1 MHTQA
6 FYERAN
12 DSSEPT
18 TMTLAAVLAAGAAG
32 RFAVPALLPQISA
45 SLASTP
51 QISTPLDSFRSVRE
65 ALFFLDHGIDVYDG
79 GVVHHPPLLV
89 AVFKIV
95 HDTFPRGCAELV
107 YNLVFAAVDVGVAL
121 KLVALNK
128 WYNRHQGN
136 KVGRPLAGFSDSLV
150 AALYLFNPLMV
161 LTSWAHSTQPL
172 TYFLIVE
179 LMAQVL
185 VDKNAARGAIA
196 LAVAAYFSFT
206 PVFLVVPL
214 AALAYAVAPAR
225 DWRVQ
230 IFQTLALF
238 FAALTTL
245 LLLSFVLTALPDF
258 LWQCYWPVLL
268 FLKIAPNM
276 GLWWYL
282 FTEMFDFFTPL
293 YRGIFNLYSVVFVV
307 PLTVRLFEPASQP
320 RIGDSFL
327 AVVLCYLW
335 LSFSK
340 PYPVVGDLGFAMSM
354 FPIFKNTV
362 IPRTKF
368 LPATALLLIV
378 CLLLAPIFYYCWIVL
393 GNGNSNFFYS
403 MDLVWAGVHVLLFLD
418 LIWGRLVYDYIQTN
432 DVEKPDELRLTQ
444 I

>member
-1 MHTQA
+1 
-6 FYERAN
+6 
-12 DSSEPT
+12 
-18 TMTLAAVLAAGAAG
+18 MTLAAVLAAGAAV
-32 RFAVPALLPQISA
+32 RFVVPTLLPHISHA
-45 SLASTP
+45 LASTP
-51 QISTPLDSFRSVRE
+51 QISTPIDSFRSIRE
-65 ALFFLDHGIDVYDG
+65 ALFFLENGVDVYDG

-95 HDTFPRGCAELV
+95 YDIAPEGFGDVAF
-107 YNLVFAAVDVGVAL
+107 NLIFAAVDVGVAI
-121 KLVALNK
+121 KLVNLNN
-128 WYNRHQGN
+128 WYNAHQGA
-136 KVGRPLAGFSDSLV
+136 KVKRQFVGFSDSLI
-150 AALYLFNPLMV
+150 AALFLFNPLMV
-161 LTSWAHSTQPL
+161 LTNWAHSTQPI

-179 LMAQVL
+179 LMGQVL
-185 VDKNAARGAIA
+185 VDKNAFRGAIA

-206 PVFLVVPL
+206 PIYLIFPL
-214 AALAYAVAPAR
+214 AALAYAVAPQR

-230 IFQTLALF
+230 IFQTLAIF
-238 FAALTTL
+238 VAALTTL

-293 YRGIFNLYSVVFVV
+293 YRGIFNLYTVVFIL
-307 PLTVRLFEPASQP
+307 PLTVRLFEPASLR

-327 AVVLCYLW
+327 AVVMCYLW
-335 LSFSK
+335 LSFTK
-340 PYPVVGDLGFAMSM
+340 PYPIVGDLGFALSL

-362 IPRTKF
+362 IPQTKF

-418 LIWGRLVYDYIQTN
+418 FIWGRLVYDYIQTN
-432 DVEKPDELRLTQ
+432 EVEKPDELRLTQ